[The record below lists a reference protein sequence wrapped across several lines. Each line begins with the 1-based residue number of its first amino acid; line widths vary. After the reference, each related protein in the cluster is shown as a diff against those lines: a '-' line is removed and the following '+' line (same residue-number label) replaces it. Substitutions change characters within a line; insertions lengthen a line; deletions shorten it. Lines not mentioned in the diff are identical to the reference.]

1 MSWAFLGTRRK
12 ESIPLNIG
20 INLNPKKCGPDAT
33 LESVQTLE
41 LADITKR
48 VAVSVIYSIF
58 DPLGLIAPLTIK
70 YKLLLKEFNKVLNL
84 EWSDS
89 VPAELA
95 LQFNKLLEEMLPW
108 IFYIFTDL
116 SNRLTRWEVQFG
128 LPVGMEKSRHLEQV
142 SMLSTKLSL
151 QSRIL
156 KFKTKSV
163 S

>member
-1 MSWAFLGTRRK
+1 M
-12 ESIPLNIG
+12 
-20 INLNPKKCGPDAT
+20 
-33 LESVQTLE
+33 
-41 LADITKR
+41 
-48 VAVSVIYSIF
+48 
-58 DPLGLIAPLTIK
+58 
-70 YKLLLKEFNKVLNL
+70 LNL

-116 SNRLTRWEVQFG
+116 SNRLTRWKVQFG

-142 SMLSTKLSL
+142 SMLSTKLNL
-151 QSRIL
+151 HSRIL
-156 KFKTKSV
+156 EFKTLSV